1 MGAARPGPRR
11 CRDHRERRLGPR
23 RPGAPQRR
31 AGPPASVGPPV
42 DLAQPA
48 ARLRGL
54 RAADAWHG
62 RRAAPLRRLPHRPQ
76 RAGAG
81 RPGPAAGVAGFPE
94 IEMREVL
101 QELNEWTR
109 DGEDIAIATVIE
121 TWGSSPR
128 PLGSKMLVTRSGKM
142 AGSVSNGCIEGAVFE
157 EAQKVLKS
165 GTPKIAA
172 FGVADDVA
180 FEVGLACG
188 GHIEVFIQ
196 PLGTAHRQLVGM
208 LDRNE
213 PATLRTNL
221 LSGEEVLAEGTP
233 PGSELARRDGDV
245 FIEPFRRPAHLVI
258 IGAIHI
264 AIPLHRLAK
273 LMGYRVTVIDARAKF
288 ATRER
293 FPEADELIVAWPDE
307 AMAKLT
313 LDNSTYVVILT
324 HDPKFDLPALRSVL
338 GKDVGYIGAIGSRK
352 TNENRFASLRSEGF
366 TDEQIARVHGP
377 IGLDLGGRGAEETAL
392 GILAEVTAVRFG
404 GSGSSMREVRARSG
418 AG

>member
-1 MGAARPGPRR
+1 
-11 CRDHRERRLGPR
+11 
-23 RPGAPQRR
+23 
-31 AGPPASVGPPV
+31 V
-42 DLAQPA
+42 
-48 ARLRGL
+48 
-54 RAADAWHG
+54 
-62 RRAAPLRRLPHRPQ
+62 
-76 RAGAG
+76 
-81 RPGPAAGVAGFPE
+81 
-94 IEMREVL
+94 REVL
-101 QELNEWTR
+101 DELNEWIGGR
-109 DGEDIAIATVIE
+109 EEIAVATVVE

-165 GTPKIAA
+165 GQPKIAA

-196 PLGTAHRQLVGM
+196 PLGKEQRQIVGM
-208 LDRNE
+208 LNRDE
-213 PATLRTNL
+213 AATLRTNL
-221 LSGEEVLAEGTP
+221 VTGEAEVLEGTP
-233 PGSELARRDGDV
+233 AGTELARRDGDV
-245 FIEPFRRPAHLVI
+245 FVEPFRRPAHLVI

-273 LMGYRVTVIDARAKF
+273 TMGYRVTVVDARAKF

-307 AMAKLT
+307 AMSKLVI
-313 LDNSTYVVILT
+313 DNSTYVVILT

-338 GKDVGYIGAIGSRK
+338 TKDAGYVGAIGSRK
-352 TNENRFASLRSEGF
+352 TNQNRFDALRNEGF
-366 TDEQIARVHGP
+366 TEEQLARVHGP

-392 GILAEVTAVRFG
+392 GILAEITAVRFG
-404 GSGSSMREVRARSG
+404 GSGVSMRAVRA
-418 AG
+418 